1 MIDNHHYIIYKTLLY
16 NNYLYK
22 ILLLFSYNQCI
33 IFQSLINL
41 KFILFLHKIRILKV
55 IITNSDID
63 TNSDNYMTFKIVE
76 SYRITNTVIDSNIDN
91 SLNFNI
97 VILSKNIIKSMIFFR
112 NEFF

>member
-55 IITNSDID
+55 IITNSD
-63 TNSDNYMTFKIVE
+63 NYMTFKIVE